1 MSGLKAVRYLVLVL
15 AASVLAAGAL
25 AACGSGGGNV
35 GASGGNVGVSGNVG
49 GSGGSVGDSGSVGG
63 SVGDSGSSGS
73 SGSVGDSGSSG
84 SSGDSGSSG
93 SSGSGGSG
101 GSSVTGTVTWPDGHL
116 AANASVFFNNH
127 DPGFSG
133 SGWSQGQNGNW
144 YQQQQLPANGS
155 YSLTGCPCGDLT
167 AYLYVPAAVMSQ
179 ANGGWDC
186 WIIMQDDN
194 QNYSGLQANPGAVIN
209 WQALNMLCSRTF
221 YTSDQATVQSEQTTV
236 LPSLNAGTWQTAEQL
251 TTGG

>member
-15 AASVLAAGAL
+15 AASVLAVGAL
-25 AACGSGGGNV
+25 AACGSSGGNV
-35 GASGGNVGVSGNVG
+35 GASGNVG
-49 GSGGSVGDSGSVGG
+49 GSGGSVGDSGS
-63 SVGDSGSSGS
+63 SGSSGS
-73 SGSVGDSGSSG
+73 SG
-84 SSGDSGSSG
+84 
-93 SSGSGGSG
+93 G

-194 QNYSGLQANPGAVIN
+194 QNYSGLQANPGDVIN